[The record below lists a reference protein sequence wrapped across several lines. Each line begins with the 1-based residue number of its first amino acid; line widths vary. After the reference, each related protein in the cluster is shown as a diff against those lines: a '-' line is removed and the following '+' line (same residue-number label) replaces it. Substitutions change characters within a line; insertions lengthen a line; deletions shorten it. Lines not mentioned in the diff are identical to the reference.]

1 LLGVGDLNL
10 LDATKQRRRPIIADF
25 LGYRAHWLIA
35 VSTLLLTPPLFGDQP
50 AAPGRVPVLTHAAQ
64 IRQLSPPEVEKAYPV
79 HLHGVVTYYDS
90 VAPNLFVQDST
101 AGIWVDVA
109 GAANPPRP
117 GQLIDLEGVVGPGF
131 TPIVAKAHWTVLGSG
146 AMPRPQA
153 VVFSEL
159 ATGADD
165 SQWVQIEGI
174 VRSFILEA
182 AGNVLV
188 IDVSTAG
195 GVITVRIPDYH
206 APFPMELIDANVR
219 FRGVSGTAFNRQN
232 QLVSVHLFV
241 PSLRDLVV
249 VDPALSDPFS
259 MATSPIGSLATFAA
273 KGINVHRV
281 KLKGIVTAQLPG
293 RGLYV
298 KDATG
303 GLYVQTQDGGVVEP
317 GTEVEAVGFPAL
329 GGYTPVLRSARFR
342 PTHRHQVL
350 TALRITPKEAL
361 FGSYDAQLV
370 EIEGVL
376 QADRPDNAGGHIVVT
391 ESGNLVFH
399 ALIDYARIQSPWPN
413 LLAGTKMRLTGICSV
428 RTDENGNASEF
439 RIILRSPQDIVVL
452 ARPPWLNASR
462 ALSLLG
468 LLVAVIVGAFVWLL
482 SLRRRV
488 LRQTGVIRRQIESEA
503 HLEQRYRSLIENSPY
518 GIASLDKDCQLLD
531 VNPAFRH
538 IAGSSLSE
546 SVSGLQLRDV
556 LQFSAPDL
564 GRFNR
569 LLELGGTFQHAEFT
583 CQKRNTSELILRVSG
598 HVIPEQKDISS
609 RVEIILEDI
618 TSQRQLEQQLFQNH
632 KIEAV
637 GRLAGGV
644 AHDFNNLLMIISG
657 HVSLLLHKFGRNS
670 AEAQKLQIVE
680 EAAGRAAG
688 LTRQLLAYSRKQVL
702 EPKVLAIDP
711 LVRNLEG
718 MLRRLIREDI
728 ELRTELNGRDARVKV
743 DPNQLEQVLIN
754 LAVNARDAMPEGGLL
769 LIRTERPR
777 VLPRHQL
784 PSPLAGG
791 SYVLITVSDSGVGMD
806 SATQERLFEPFFTT
820 KEMGKGTGLG
830 LSMVYGIVRQSGGH
844 IVVDSA
850 PGKGSR
856 FQLFLPLVEQ
866 PVSSGASR
874 TSELPPAR
882 GKGNILLVEDE
893 KELRALLAETLTD
906 LGYTVLQAGDGEEA
920 LEIAKSALASM
931 DMLITDMV
939 MPRMN
944 GRELTKSLRARRP
957 GLPVLFISGYSDVI
971 PSEEE
976 FFNATTQFLQKP
988 FNSES
993 LGHRVRELLVFRST
1007 SGALQ
1012 KSVTASS

>member
-1 LLGVGDLNL
+1 
-10 LDATKQRRRPIIADF
+10 
-25 LGYRAHWLIA
+25 
-35 VSTLLLTPPLFGDQP
+35 
-50 AAPGRVPVLTHAAQ
+50 
-64 IRQLSPPEVEKAYPV
+64 
-79 HLHGVVTYYDS
+79 
-90 VAPNLFVQDST
+90 
-101 AGIWVDVA
+101 
-109 GAANPPRP
+109 
-117 GQLIDLEGVVGPGF
+117 
-131 TPIVAKAHWTVLGSG
+131 
-146 AMPRPQA
+146 MPRPQA
-153 VVFSEL
+153 AVFSEL

-174 VRSFILEA
+174 VRSFMLEA

-188 IDVSTAG
+188 IDVSTPG
-195 GVITVRIPDYH
+195 GVIKVRIPDYH

-219 FRGVSGTAFNRQN
+219 FRGVCGTAFNRQH

-241 PSLRDLVV
+241 PGLRNLVV
-249 VDPALSDPFS
+249 VDPALVDPFS
-259 MATSPIGSLATFAA
+259 MPTSPIGSLATFAA
-273 KGINVHRV
+273 KGVKVHRV
-281 KLKGIVTAQLPG
+281 KLEGIVTAQLPG
-293 RGLYV
+293 RGLFV

-303 GLYVQTQDGGVVEP
+303 GLYIQTQDGGVVEP

-329 GGYTPVLRSARFR
+329 GEYTPVLRSARFR
-342 PTHRHQVL
+342 PTRRHDVL
-350 TALRITPKEAL
+350 TPFRITPKEAL

-376 QADRPDNAGGHIVVT
+376 QADRPDNAGGHILVT

-399 ALIDYARIQSPWPN
+399 ALIDRARIQSPWPN
-413 LLAGTKMRLTGICSV
+413 LLAGAKMRLTGICSV
-428 RTDENGNASEF
+428 RADENGNASEF
-439 RIILRSPQDIVVL
+439 RIILRSPEDITVL

-468 LLVAVIVGAFVWLL
+468 LLVAVIAGAFVWVL

-488 LRQTGVIRRQIESEA
+488 LRQIGVIRRQIDSEA

-518 GIASLDKDCQLLD
+518 GIASLDKDCRLLD
-531 VNPAFRH
+531 VNPAFRQ
-538 IAGSSLSE
+538 IADVSLSE
-546 SVSGLQLRDV
+546 NISSLPLHEV
-556 LQFSAPDL
+556 LQFSSPDL
-564 GRFNR
+564 GKFNR
-569 LLELGGTFQHAEFT
+569 LLELGGTFQHAEFA
-583 CQKRNTSELILRVSG
+583 CQKRNTSQLILRVSG
-598 HVIPEQKDISS
+598 HVIPEKTGISS

-657 HVSLLLHKFGRNS
+657 YVSLLLHKFGRNS
-670 AEAQKLQIVE
+670 AEGEKLQIVE
-680 EAAGRAAG
+680 EAASRAAG

-702 EPKVLAIDP
+702 EPKILAIDP
-711 LVRNLEG
+711 LVKNLEG

-728 ELRTELNGRDARVKV
+728 ELRTTLNGRDARVKV

-754 LAVNARDAMPEGGLL
+754 LAVNARDAMPNGGLL

-777 VLPRHQL
+777 VQPRHAQ
-784 PSPLAGG
+784 PSPMASG
-791 SYVLITVSDSGVGMD
+791 SYIVITVSDSGVGMD

-856 FQLFLPLVEQ
+856 FQVFLPLVEQ
-866 PVSSGASR
+866 PASGIASR
-874 TSELPPAR
+874 TSELPPAH

-893 KELRALLAETLTD
+893 KELRALLAETLAD
-906 LGYTVLQAGDGEEA
+906 LGYTVLQAGNGEEA
-920 LEIAKSALASM
+920 LELAKSALASI

-944 GRELTKSLRARRP
+944 GRELSKSLRARRP

-976 FFNATTQFLQKP
+976 FFNVTTQFLQKP

-1012 KSVTASS
+1012 KSATASS

>member
-1 LLGVGDLNL
+1 MLGVGDLNL

-195 GVITVRIPDYH
+195 GVIKVRIPDYH

>member
-1 LLGVGDLNL
+1 MR
-10 LDATKQRRRPIIADF
+10 QRRRPVIARF
-25 LGYRAHWLIA
+25 VGYGAYLVIG
-35 VSTLLLTPPLFGDQP
+35 VSTLLLTPRLFGDQP
-50 AAPGRVPVLTHAAQ
+50 AVPSRVPVLTHAAQ
-64 IRQLSPPEVEKAYPV
+64 IRQLSPQEVEKAYPV
-79 HLHGVVTYYDS
+79 HLRGMVTYYDS

-101 AGIWVDVA
+101 SGIWVDVA
-109 GAANPPRP
+109 GTTNPPKP
-117 GQLIDLEGVVGPGF
+117 GQRIDLEGVVGPGF
-131 TPIVAKAHWTVLGSG
+131 TPVVTKAHWTVLGSG
-146 AMPRPQA
+146 AMPRPRA

-174 VRSFILEA
+174 VRSFMLEA

-188 IDVSTAG
+188 IDVSTPG
-195 GVITVRIPDYH
+195 GVIKVRIPDYH

-219 FRGVSGTAFNRQN
+219 FRGVCGTAFNRQH

-241 PSLRDLVV
+241 PSIRNLVV
-249 VDPALSDPFS
+249 VDPALADPFS
-259 MATSPIGSLATFAA
+259 MPTSPIGSLATFAA
-273 KGINVHRV
+273 KGVNVHRV
-281 KLKGIVTAQLPG
+281 KLEGIVTAQLPG
-293 RGLYV
+293 RGLFV

-303 GLYVQTQDGGVVEP
+303 GLYIQSQDGGLLQP
-317 GTEVEAVGFPAL
+317 GTEVQAVGFPAL
-329 GGYTPVLRSARFR
+329 GEYTPVLRSARFR
-342 PTHRHQVL
+342 QTGRHE
-350 TALRITPKEAL
+350 ALIPFRITPKEAL
-361 FGSYDAQLV
+361 FGSYDARLV

-376 QADRPDNAGGHIVVT
+376 QADRPDNAGGHILVT

-399 ALIDYARIQSPWPN
+399 ALIDRARIQSPWPN

-428 RTDENGNASEF
+428 RADENGNASEF
-439 RIILRSPQDIVVL
+439 RIILRGPQDITVL

-468 LLVAVIVGAFVWLL
+468 LLVAVIAGAFVWVL

-488 LRQTGVIRRQIESEA
+488 LHQIGIIRRQIDSEA

-518 GIASLDKDCQLLD
+518 GIASLDKDCRLLD
-531 VNPAFRH
+531 VNPAFRQ
-538 IAGSSLSE
+538 IAGLSLGENISSLPLHE
-546 SVSGLQLRDV
+546 V
-556 LQFSAPDL
+556 LQFSSPDL

-583 CQKRNTSELILRVSG
+583 CQKRNTSQLILRVSG
-598 HVIPEQKDISS
+598 HVIPEKTDICS

-657 HVSLLLHKFGRNS
+657 YVSLLLHKFGRHS
-670 AEAQKLQIVE
+670 AEGEKLQIVE
-680 EAAGRAAG
+680 EAASRAAG

-711 LVRNLEG
+711 LVKNLEG

-728 ELRTELNGRDARVKV
+728 ELRTELNGREARVKV

-754 LAVNARDAMPEGGLL
+754 LAVNARDAMPNGGLL

-777 VLPRHQL
+777 VQPRHEL
-784 PSPLAGG
+784 PSPMASG
-791 SYVLITVSDSGVGMD
+791 SYILITVSDTGAGMD

-856 FQLFLPLVEQ
+856 FQVFLPLVEQ
-866 PVSSGASR
+866 PASGSASR

-893 KELRALLAETLTD
+893 KELRALLAETLAD
-906 LGYTVLQAGDGEEA
+906 LGYTVLQAGNGEEA
-920 LEIAKSALASM
+920 LELAKSALASI

-944 GRELTKSLRARRP
+944 GRELSQSLRARRP

-976 FFNATTQFLQKP
+976 FFNVTTQFLQKP

-993 LGHRVRELLVFRST
+993 LGHRVRELLVLRST

-1012 KSVTASS
+1012 KSATASS

>member
-1 LLGVGDLNL
+1 LSNPTRHRRLPTIARFAAWRACLVIGVSALF
-10 LDATKQRRRPIIADF
+10 TP
-25 LGYRAHWLIA
+25 
-35 VSTLLLTPPLFGDQP
+35 LLLADQP
-50 AAPGRVPVLTHAAQ
+50 AVTGRVPILTHAAQ
-64 IRQLSPPEVEKAYPV
+64 LRQLSPQEVEKAYPV
-79 HLHGVVTYYDS
+79 RLRGVVTYYDS

-109 GAANPPRP
+109 GAANPPKP
-117 GQLIDLEGVVGPGF
+117 GQLIDLEGVVGAGF
-131 TPIVAKAHWTVLGSG
+131 TPIVTKVHWTVLGTR

-159 ATGADD
+159 ATGAYD

-174 VRSFILEA
+174 VRSFTLEA
-182 AGNVLV
+182 AGSVLV

-195 GVITVRIPDYH
+195 GVIKVRIPDYH

-219 FRGVSGTAFNRQN
+219 FRGVCGTAFNRQH

-241 PSLRDLVV
+241 PGVGNLVV

-259 MATSPIGSLATFAA
+259 MPTSPIGSLATFAA

-298 KDATG
+298 KDTTG
-303 GLYVQTQDGGVVEP
+303 GLYVQTEDGGVVEP

-329 GGYTPVLRSARFR
+329 GQYTPVLRSARFR
-342 PTHRHQVL
+342 PTGQHQTL
-350 TALRITPKEAL
+350 TPLRITPKEAL
-361 FGSYDAQLV
+361 FGNYDAQLV

-376 QADRPDNAGGHIVVT
+376 QADRPDNAGGHILVT

-399 ALIDYARIQSPWPN
+399 ALIDQARIQTHWPS

-428 RTDENGNASEF
+428 RTDENGNVSEF
-439 RIILRSPQDIVVL
+439 RIILRSPQDIAVL
-452 ARPPWLNASR
+452 ARPPWLTASR

-468 LLVAVIVGAFVWLL
+468 LLVVVIVGALL
-482 SLRRRV
+482 WVRSLRRRV
-488 LRQTGVIRRQIESEA
+488 LHQTGVIRRQIESEA

-531 VNPAFRH
+531 VNPAFRQ
-538 IAGSSLSE
+538 IAGLSLSE
-546 SVSGLQLRDV
+546 NISGLGLPLHEV
-556 LQFSAPDL
+556 LQFSPPDL
-564 GRFNR
+564 SRFNS
-569 LLELGGTFQHAEFT
+569 LLALGGTFQHAEFT
-583 CQKRNTSELILRVSG
+583 CQKRNTAELILRVSG
-598 HVIPEQKDISS
+598 HVIPEQANISS

-618 TSQRQLEQQLFQNH
+618 TSQRQLELQLFQNQ

-670 AEAQKLQIVE
+670 AEGEKLEIVE
-680 EAAGRAAG
+680 GAASRAAG

-711 LVRNLEG
+711 LVKNLEG

-754 LAVNARDAMPEGGLL
+754 LAVNARDAMPDGGLL
-769 LIRTERPR
+769 LIRTERSIVKPGHR
-777 VLPRHQL
+777 L
-784 PSPLAGG
+784 PSPMATG
-791 SYVLITVSDSGVGMD
+791 SYVLITVADSGAGMD

-844 IVVDSA
+844 IVVESA

-856 FQLFLPLVEQ
+856 FQLYLPLVEQ
-866 PVSSGASR
+866 PVSVSGSR
-874 TSELPPAR
+874 ASELPPAR

-893 KELRALLAETLTD
+893 KELRTLLAETLTG

-920 LEIAKSALASM
+920 IELAKSALPAI

-939 MPRMN
+939 MPKMN
-944 GRELTKSLRARRP
+944 GRELSKSLRARRP

-971 PSEEE
+971 PTEEE
-976 FFNATTQFLQKP
+976 FFNVTTQFLQKP
-988 FNSES
+988 FNPES
-993 LGHRVRELLVFRST
+993 LGHRVRELLLFRTT

-1012 KSVTASS
+1012 KSASASSH

>member
-1 LLGVGDLNL
+1 LLVVGISTVL
-10 LDATKQRRRPIIADF
+10 LAP
-25 LGYRAHWLIA
+25 L
-35 VSTLLLTPPLFGDQP
+35 LFGEQP
-50 AAPGRVPVLTHAAQ
+50 AVQGRVPVLTQAAQ
-64 IRQLSPPEVEKAYPV
+64 IRQLSPQEVEKAYPV
-79 HLHGVVTYYDS
+79 HLRGVVTYYDS

-109 GAANPPRP
+109 GAANPPKP
-117 GQLIDLEGVVGPGF
+117 GQRIDLEGVVGTGF
-131 TPIVAKAHWTVLGSG
+131 TPVVTKAHWSVLGSG
-146 AMPRPQA
+146 ATPRPQA
-153 VVFSEL
+153 VVFSEM

-174 VRSFILEA
+174 VRSFTLEA

-195 GVITVRIPDYH
+195 GVIKVRIPGYH

-219 FRGVSGTAFNRQN
+219 FRGVCGTAFNRQH

-241 PSLRDLVV
+241 PSLQNLDVI
-249 VDPALSDPFS
+249 DPALSDPFS
-259 MATSPIGSLATFAA
+259 MPTSPIGSLATFAA
-273 KGINVHRV
+273 KGVNVHRV

-293 RGLYV
+293 RGLFV
-298 KDATG
+298 KDESG
-303 GLYVQTQDGGVVEP
+303 GLYVQTQDGGVVQP

-329 GGYTPVLRSARFR
+329 GDYTPVLRSARFR
-342 PTHRHQVL
+342 PTGHHQAL
-350 TALRITPKEAL
+350 TAFRITPKEAL

-376 QADRPDNAGGHIVVT
+376 QADRPNNAGGHILVT

-399 ALIDYARIQSPWPN
+399 ALIDSARIQSRWPN
-413 LLAGTKMRLTGICSV
+413 LLAGTKIRFTGICSV
-428 RTDENGNASEF
+428 RADENGNASEF

-452 ARPPWLNASR
+452 ARPPWLNATR

-468 LLVAVIVGAFVWLL
+468 LLLAVILGAVVWLL

-488 LRQTGVIRRQIESEA
+488 LLQTGVIRRQIESEA
-503 HLEQRYRSLIENSPY
+503 HLEQRYRTLIENSPY

-531 VNPAFRH
+531 INPAFRQ
-538 IAGSSLSE
+538 IAGLSLSE
-546 SVSGLQLRDV
+546 NIAGLRLHDV
-556 LQFSAPDL
+556 LQFSLPDQ

-569 LLELGGTFQHAEFT
+569 LLELGGTFQHDEFT
-583 CQKRNTSELILRVSG
+583 CQKRDASQLILRVSG
-598 HVIPEQKDISS
+598 HVVPENTDISS

-618 TSQRQLEQQLFQNH
+618 TSQRQLELQLFQNQ

-670 AEAQKLQIVE
+670 VEGEKLEIVE
-680 EAAGRAAG
+680 GAASRAAG

-702 EPKVLAIDP
+702 EPKILEIDP
-711 LVRNLEG
+711 LVKNLEG

-728 ELRTELNGRDARVKV
+728 ELRTELNGKDARVKV

-754 LAVNARDAMPEGGLL
+754 LAVNARDAMPNGGLL
-769 LIRTERPR
+769 SIRTERPLGR
-777 VLPRHQL
+777 SRRQL
-784 PSPLAGG
+784 PSHMAGD

-806 SATQERLFEPFFTT
+806 SATRERLFEPFFTT

-830 LSMVYGIVRQSGGH
+830 LSMVYGIVRQSGGQ

-856 FQLFLPLVEQ
+856 FQIFLPLIEQ
-866 PVSSGASR
+866 PVSASASQ
-874 TSELPPAR
+874 TTELPPAR

-893 KELRALLAETLTD
+893 KELRALLAETLNE
-906 LGYTVLQAGDGEEA
+906 LGYTVLQAGNGAEA
-920 LEIAKSALASM
+920 IELAKSALPSI
-931 DMLITDMV
+931 DMMITDMV

-944 GRELTKSLRARRP
+944 GRELSKALRARRP

-976 FFNATTQFLQKP
+976 FFNVTTQFLQKP

-993 LGHRVRELLVFRST
+993 LGHRVRELLLFQNAPAT
-1007 SGALQ
+1007 LQ
-1012 KSVTASS
+1012 KSATASSS

>member
-1 LLGVGDLNL
+1 LLIGVS
-10 LDATKQRRRPIIADF
+10 A
-25 LGYRAHWLIA
+25 
-35 VSTLLLTPPLFGDQP
+35 LLLTPPLFADQP
-50 AAPGRVPVLTHAAQ
+50 TVHSPVPVLTHAAQ
-64 IRQLSPPEVEKAYPV
+64 IRQLSPQEVEKAYPV
-79 HLHGVVTYYDS
+79 HLRGVVTYYDS

-109 GAANPPRP
+109 GAANPPKP
-117 GQLIDLEGVVGPGF
+117 GQLIDLYGVVGPGF
-131 TPIVAKAHWTVLGSG
+131 TPIVAKAHWTVLGSR
-146 AMPRPQA
+146 ATPRPRS

-159 ATGADD
+159 ATGAND
-165 SQWVQIEGI
+165 SEWVQIDGI
-174 VRSFILEA
+174 VRSFTLEA
-182 AGNVLV
+182 AGDVLV

-195 GVITVRIPDYH
+195 GVIKVRIPDYH

-219 FRGVSGTAFNRQN
+219 FRGVAGTAFNRQK

-241 PSLRDLVV
+241 PDMRDIVV

-259 MATSPIGSLATFAA
+259 MPASPIGSLATFAA

-281 KLKGIVTAQLPG
+281 KLKGTVTAQLPG
-293 RGLYV
+293 RGLFV

-303 GLYVQTQDGGVVEP
+303 GLYVQTQDGGVVQP
-317 GTEVEAVGFPAL
+317 GTEIEAVGFPAL
-329 GGYTPVLRSARFR
+329 GDYTPVLRSARFR
-342 PTHRHQVL
+342 PTGRHQAL
-350 TALRITPKEAL
+350 TPFRITPKEAL

-370 EIEGVL
+370 EIDGVL
-376 QADRPDNAGGHIVVT
+376 QADRPDNAGGHILVT

-399 ALIDYARIQSPWPN
+399 ALIDQIRIQSPWPD
-413 LLAGTKMRLTGICSV
+413 LLAGTRMRLTGICSV
-428 RTDENGNASEF
+428 RADENGNASEF
-439 RIILRSPQDIVVL
+439 RIILRSPQDITVL
-452 ARPPWLNASR
+452 ARPPWLNATR

-468 LLVAVIVGAFVWLL
+468 LLVAVIVGAFVWVL

-488 LRQTGVIRRQIESEA
+488 LRQTSVIRRQIESEA
-503 HLEQRYRSLIENSPY
+503 HLEQRYRSLIQNSPY
-518 GIASLDKDCQLLD
+518 GIASLDKECRLLD
-531 VNPAFRH
+531 VNPAFRQ
-538 IAGSSLSE
+538 IAGLDE
-546 SVSGLQLRDV
+546 SDNISGVPLHDL
-556 LQFSAPDL
+556 LQFSPLDL
-564 GRFNR
+564 GRFHR
-569 LLELGGTFQHAEFT
+569 LLELGGTFQHAEFV
-583 CQKRNTSELILRVSG
+583 CQKRNASQLILRVSG
-598 HVIPEQKDISS
+598 HVIPEKTDLSS
-609 RVEIILEDI
+609 RVEIILEDT

-670 AEAQKLQIVE
+670 VEGEKLQIVE
-680 EAAGRAAG
+680 EASTRAAG

-702 EPKVLAIDP
+702 ETKILAIDP
-711 LVRNLEG
+711 LVKNLEG

-728 ELRTELNGRDARVKV
+728 ELRTELNARDARVKV

-754 LAVNARDAMPEGGLL
+754 LAVNARDAMPDGGLL
-769 LIRTERPR
+769 LIRTERSR
-777 VLPRHQL
+777 VQPTQQL
-784 PSPLAGG
+784 ASPTASA
-791 SYVLITVSDSGVGMD
+791 SYVVITVSDSGAGMD

-844 IVVDSA
+844 IAVDST

-856 FQLFLPLVEQ
+856 FRVFLPLVEQ
-866 PVSSGASR
+866 PVTADASR
-874 TSELPPAR
+874 ASGLPPAR

-906 LGYTVLQAGDGEEA
+906 LGYSVLQAANGEEA
-920 LEIAKSALASM
+920 IELAKSALPTI

-944 GRELTKSLRARRP
+944 GRELSRSLRARRP

-976 FFNATTQFLQKP
+976 FFNVTTQFLQKP
-988 FNSES
+988 FNPES

-1007 SGALQ
+1007 SDALQ
-1012 KSVTASS
+1012 KSATASS

>member
-1 LLGVGDLNL
+1 MLGVGDLNL

-195 GVITVRIPDYH
+195 GVIKVRIPDYH

-293 RGLYV
+293 RGLFV
-298 KDATG
+298 KDPTG

>member
-1 LLGVGDLNL
+1 MG
-10 LDATKQRRRPIIADF
+10 RF
-25 LGYRAHWLIA
+25 LAYRAHLLIG
-35 VSTLLLTPPLFGDQP
+35 VSILLLTPLLFADQP
-50 AAPGRVPVLTHAAQ
+50 TVHSAVPLLTHAAQ
-64 IRQLSPPEVEKAYPV
+64 VRQLSPQEVEKAYPV
-79 HLHGVVTYYDS
+79 RLHGVVTYYDS

-109 GAANPPRP
+109 GAANPPKP
-117 GQLIDLEGVVGPGF
+117 GQLIDLDGVAGPGF
-131 TPIVAKAHWTVLGSG
+131 TPIVTKAHWTVRGAG
-146 AMPRPQA
+146 AMPRPRA

-159 ATGADD
+159 ATGAED
-165 SQWVQIEGI
+165 SQRVEIEGI
-174 VRSFILEA
+174 VRSFLLEA

-195 GVITVRIPDYH
+195 GLIKVRIPDYH

-219 FRGVSGTAFNRQN
+219 FRGVAGTAFNRQK

-241 PSLRDLVV
+241 PDIRDLVV
-249 VDPALSDPFS
+249 VDPSNSDPFS
-259 MATSPIGSLATFAA
+259 MTNSPIGSLATFAA

-293 RGLYV
+293 RGLFV

-303 GLYVQTQDGGVVEP
+303 GLYVQTQDGGVVQP
-317 GTEVEAVGFPAL
+317 GTEIEAVGFPAL
-329 GGYTPVLRSARFR
+329 GEYTPILRSARFR
-342 PTHRHQVL
+342 PTGQHQVL
-350 TALRITPKEAL
+350 TPLRITPKEAL

-370 EIEGVL
+370 EIDGVL
-376 QADRPDNAGGHIVVT
+376 QSDRPDNAGGHVLVT

-399 ALIDYARIQSPWPN
+399 ALIDQTRIQSPWPN
-413 LLAGTKMRLTGICSV
+413 LLAGTRMRLTGICSV
-428 RTDENGNASEF
+428 RADENGNASEF
-439 RIILRSPQDIVVL
+439 RIILRSPQDIAVL

-468 LLVAVIVGAFVWLL
+468 LLVAVIAGAFVWLL

-503 HLEQRYRSLIENSPY
+503 QLEQRYRSLIENSPY
-518 GIASLDKDCQLLD
+518 GIASLDKDCRLLD
-531 VNPAFRH
+531 VNPAFRQ
-538 IAGSSLSE
+538 IAGLSLSE
-546 SVSGLQLRDV
+546 DISSLPLHDV
-556 LQFSAPDL
+556 LQFSPLDL
-564 GRFNR
+564 GRFHR
-569 LLELGGTFQHAEFT
+569 LLEFGGTFQHAEFI
-583 CQKRNTSELILRVSG
+583 CQKRNASDLILRVSG
-598 HVIPEQKDISS
+598 HVIPEKTDLSS

-618 TSQRQLEQQLFQNH
+618 TAQRQLEQQLFQNH

-644 AHDFNNLLMIISG
+644 AHDFNNILMIISG
-657 HVSLLLHKFGRNS
+657 HVSLLLHKFGRKS
-670 AEAQKLQIVE
+670 AEGEKLQIVE
-680 EAAGRAAG
+680 EAASRAAG

-702 EPKVLAIDP
+702 ETKVLAIDP
-711 LVRNLEG
+711 LVKNLEG

-728 ELRTELNGRDARVKV
+728 ELRTELSSRDARVKV

-754 LAVNARDAMPEGGLL
+754 LAVNARDAMPDGGLL
-769 LIRTERPR
+769 LIRTERSR
-777 VLPRHQL
+777 VQPTRQL
-784 PSPLAGG
+784 ASPTASA
-791 SYVLITVSDSGVGMD
+791 SYVVITVSDSGAGMD

-820 KEMGKGTGLG
+820 KETGKGTGLG
-830 LSMVYGIVRQSGGH
+830 LSMVDGIVRQSGGH
-844 IVVDSA
+844 IAVDST

-856 FQLFLPLVEQ
+856 FQVFLPLVEQ
-866 PVSSGASR
+866 PATSSASA
-874 TSELPPAR
+874 TSQLPSAR

-893 KELRALLAETLTD
+893 KELRALLAETLAD
-906 LGYTVLQAGDGEEA
+906 LGYTVLQAANGEEA
-920 LEIAKSALASM
+920 IELAKSALPSI

-944 GRELTKSLRARRP
+944 GRELSRSLRARRP

-976 FFNATTQFLQKP
+976 FFNVTTQFLQKP

-1007 SGALQ
+1007 PGALQ
-1012 KSVTASS
+1012 KSATASS

>member
-1 LLGVGDLNL
+1 MFGADVILLSNP
-10 LDATKQRRRPIIADF
+10 ARQRPRRIIPRFAAC
-25 LGYRAHWLIA
+25 RAHLVIGI
-35 VSTLLLTPPLFGDQP
+35 STLLFTPLLFGDQP
-50 AAPGRVPVLTHAAQ
+50 AVPGKVPELTQAAQ
-64 IRQLSPPEVEKAYPV
+64 IRQLSASEIEKAYPV
-79 HLHGVVTYYDS
+79 HLRGVVTYYDS

-109 GAANPPRP
+109 GAANPPKA
-117 GQLIDLEGVVGPGF
+117 GQRIDLEGVVGPGF
-131 TPIVAKAHWTVLGSG
+131 TPIVTKAHWTVLGSG
-146 AMPRPQA
+146 TMPRPRPVA
-153 VVFSEL
+153 FSDL
-159 ATGADD
+159 TTGAED
-165 SQWVQIEGI
+165 SQWVEIKGI
-174 VRSFILEA
+174 VRSFVLEA
-182 AGNVLV
+182 AGSVLV
-188 IDVSTAG
+188 LDVSTAG
-195 GVITVRIPDYH
+195 GVIKVRIPDYH
-206 APFPMELIDANVR
+206 ASFPTELIDANVR
-219 FRGVSGTAFNRQN
+219 FRGVCGTAFNRQK

-241 PSLRDLVV
+241 PDLRDLVV

-259 MATSPIGSLATFAA
+259 MATSPLGSLATFAA

-281 KLKGIVTAQLPG
+281 KLQGVVTAQLPG
-293 RGLYV
+293 HGLFI

-303 GLYVQTQDGGVVEP
+303 GLYVQTQDGGVVPP

-329 GGYTPVLRSARFR
+329 GEYTPVLRNARFR
-342 PTHRHQVL
+342 PTGRHQVL
-350 TALRITPKEAL
+350 TPFRITPKEAF

-370 EIEGVL
+370 EIDGVV
-376 QADRPDNAGGHIVVT
+376 QADRPDNAGGHILVI
-391 ESGNLVFH
+391 ESGNQAFH

-413 LLAGTKMRLTGICSV
+413 LLAGTKIRLTGICSV
-428 RTDENGNASEF
+428 RADENGNASEF
-439 RIILRSPQDIVVL
+439 RIILRSPQDIMVL

-468 LLVAVIVGAFVWLL
+468 LLVAVILGALVWVL

-488 LRQTGVIRRQIESEA
+488 LHQTAVIRRQVESEA
-503 HLEQRYRSLIENSPY
+503 HLERRYRSLIENSPY

-531 VNPAFRH
+531 VNPAFRQ
-538 IAGSSLSE
+538 IAGLNISE
-546 SVSGLQLRDV
+546 NIFGLALHEV
-556 LQFSAPDL
+556 LQFSSADL

-569 LLELGGTFQHAEFT
+569 LLQHGGTFQHAEFL
-583 CQKRNTSELILRVSG
+583 CQRRNATQLIVRVSG
-598 HVIPEQKDISS
+598 HVIPDKVEVSS
-609 RVEIILEDI
+609 RVELILDDV

-644 AHDFNNLLMIISG
+644 AHDFNNSLMIISG
-657 HVSLLLHKFGRNS
+657 HVSLLLHKFGRES
-670 AEAQKLQIVE
+670 AEGQKLQIVE

-702 EPKVLAIDP
+702 EPKILEIDP
-711 LVRNLEG
+711 LVKNLES

-728 ELRTELNGRDARVKV
+728 ELRTELSGRDARVKV

-754 LAVNARDAMPEGGLL
+754 LAVNARDAMPNGGLL

-784 PSPLAGG
+784 PSPASGN
-791 SYVLITVSDSGVGMD
+791 SYVVLTVSDSGTGMD

-820 KEMGKGTGLG
+820 KELGKGTGLG

-856 FQLFLPLVEQ
+856 FQIFLPTVEQ
-866 PVSSGASR
+866 PASIVVSR
-874 TSELPPAR
+874 TSEPAPVR
-882 GKGNILLVEDE
+882 GNGNVLVVEDE
-893 KELRALLAETLTD
+893 KELRAWLAETLTG
-906 LGYTVLQAGDGEEA
+906 LGYTVLQAENGEQA
-920 LEIAKSALASM
+920 LQLDTSTLGNIDL
-931 DMLITDMV
+931 LISDMV

-944 GRELTKSLRARRP
+944 GRELSKCLRARCK

-993 LGHRVRELLVFRST
+993 LARRVRELLMFKST

-1012 KSVTASS
+1012 RSATASS

>member
-1 LLGVGDLNL
+1 LSN
-10 LDATKQRRRPIIADF
+10 ATRQRPWPTIARF
-25 LGYRAHWLIA
+25 AGCRAYLVIG
-35 VSTLLLTPPLFGDQP
+35 VSTLLLTSLLFGDQA

-64 IRQLSPPEVEKAYPV
+64 IRQLSPQEVEKAYPV
-79 HLHGVVTYYDS
+79 HLRGVVTYYDS

-109 GAANPPRP
+109 GAANPPTP
-117 GQLIDLEGVVGPGF
+117 GQLIDLDGVVGPGF
-131 TPIVAKAHWTVLGSG
+131 TPIVTKTHWTVLGSRT
-146 AMPRPQA
+146 MPRPQS

-165 SQWVQIEGI
+165 SQWVEIEGI

-182 AGNVLV
+182 AGNILV
-188 IDVSTAG
+188 IDVSTPG
-195 GVITVRIPDYH
+195 GVIKVRIPDYH

-219 FRGVSGTAFNRQN
+219 FRGVCGTAFNRQK

-241 PSLRDLVV
+241 PGLRNLVV
-249 VDPALSDPFS
+249 VDPALADPFS
-259 MATSPIGSLATFAA
+259 LPTSPIGSLATFAA

-281 KLKGIVTAQLPG
+281 KLKGIVTAQFPG

-303 GLYVQTQDGGVVEP
+303 GLYIQTQDGGVLEP
-317 GTEVEAVGFPAL
+317 GTEVEAVGFPTL
-329 GGYTPVLRSARFR
+329 GEYTPVLRSARVR
-342 PTHRHQVL
+342 STRRHQAL
-350 TALRITPKEAL
+350 TPFRVTAKEAL

-376 QADRPDNAGGHIVVT
+376 QADRPDNAGGHILVT

-399 ALIDYARIQSPWPN
+399 ALIDNARIQSPWPN
-413 LLAGTKMRLTGICSV
+413 LLAGTKLRLTGICSV
-428 RTDENGNASEF
+428 RADENGNASEF
-439 RIILRSPQDIVVL
+439 RIILRNPQDIAVL

-462 ALSLLG
+462 TLSLLG
-468 LLVAVIVGAFVWLL
+468 LLVAVIAGALVWVL

-488 LRQTGVIRRQIESEA
+488 LHQTGVIRRQIESEA
-503 HLEQRYRSLIENSPY
+503 HLEQSYRSLIENSPY
-518 GIASLDKDCQLLD
+518 GIASLDKNCQLLD
-531 VNPAFRH
+531 VNPAFRQ
-538 IAGSSLSE
+538 IAGLSLSE
-546 SVSGLQLRDV
+546 NISGLPLHGV
-556 LQFSAPDL
+556 LQLSSPDL

-569 LLELGGTFQHAEFT
+569 LLDLGGTFQHAEFT
-583 CQKRNTSELILRVSG
+583 CQKRDTSQLILRVSG
-598 HVIPEQKDISS
+598 HVIPEKTDISS

-618 TSQRQLEQQLFQNH
+618 TSQRELELQLFQNH

-657 HVSLLLHKFGRNS
+657 HVSLLLHKFGRHS
-670 AEAQKLQIVE
+670 AEGEKLEIIE
-680 EAAGRAAG
+680 GAASRAAG

-702 EPKVLAIDP
+702 EPKILAIDP
-711 LVRNLEG
+711 LVKNLEG

-754 LAVNARDAMPEGGLL
+754 LAVNARDAMPDGGLL

-777 VLPRHQL
+777 VQPRHQL
-784 PSPLAGG
+784 PSPMASG
-791 SYVLITVSDSGVGMD
+791 SYVVITVSDSGVGMD

-850 PGKGSR
+850 PGKGTR

-866 PVSSGASR
+866 PINVDAAR

-906 LGYTVLQAGDGEEA
+906 LGYTVLQAGNGEEA
-920 LEIAKSALASM
+920 IELARSALASI

-944 GRELTKSLRARRP
+944 GRELSKSLRARRP

-976 FFNATTQFLQKP
+976 FFNVTTQFLQKP
-988 FNSES
+988 FNSDS
-993 LGHRVRELLVFRST
+993 LGHRVGELLVFRST

-1012 KSVTASS
+1012 KSVTASSH

>member
-1 LLGVGDLNL
+1 MIG
-10 LDATKQRRRPIIADF
+10 I
-25 LGYRAHWLIA
+25 
-35 VSTLLLTPPLFGDQP
+35 STILLTPLVFGDQP
-50 AAPGRVPVLTHAAQ
+50 ANPDRVPELTHAAQ
-64 IRQLSPPEVEKAYPV
+64 IRQLSAQEVEKAYPV
-79 HLHGVVTYYDS
+79 HLRGIVTYYDS

-109 GAANPPRP
+109 GAANPPKP
-117 GQLIDLEGVVGPGF
+117 GQRIDLEGVVGPGF
-131 TPIVAKAHWTVLGSG
+131 TPIVTKAHWTVLGSG
-146 AMPRPQA
+146 AMPRPRE
-153 VVFSEL
+153 VVFPEL
-159 ATGADD
+159 ATGAYD
-165 SQWVQIEGI
+165 SQWVETEGI
-174 VRSFILEA
+174 VRSFVLEA

-195 GVITVRIPDYH
+195 GAIKVRIPEYH

-219 FRGVSGTAFNRQN
+219 FRGVCGTAFNRQN

-241 PSLRDLVV
+241 PGLRDLVV
-249 VDPALSDPFS
+249 VDPALADPFS
-259 MATSPIGSLATFAA
+259 MPTSPIGTLATFAA

-293 RGLYV
+293 RGLFV

-329 GGYTPVLRSARFR
+329 GEYTPVLRSARFR
-342 PTHRHQVL
+342 STHRYQSLSAFH
-350 TALRITPKEAL
+350 ITPKEAL

-370 EIEGVL
+370 EIDGVV
-376 QADRPDNAGGHIVVT
+376 QADRPDNAGGHILVI

-399 ALIDYARIQSPWPN
+399 ALIDYSRIQSPWPS
-413 LLAGTKMRLTGICSV
+413 LLAGTKIRLTGICSV
-428 RTDENGNASEF
+428 RADENGNASEF
-439 RIILRSPQDIVVL
+439 RVILRSPQDITVL

-468 LLVAVIVGAFVWLL
+468 LLMAVILGALVWVL

-488 LRQTGVIRRQIESEA
+488 LSQTDLIRRQIESEA
-503 HLEQRYRSLIENSPY
+503 HLERRYRSLIENSPY

-531 VNPAFRH
+531 VNPAFRQL
-538 IAGSSLSE
+538 AGLNLSE
-546 SVSGLQLRDV
+546 NIFGLPLHEV
-556 LQFSAPDL
+556 LQFSSADL
-564 GRFNR
+564 DRFNH
-569 LLELGGTFQHAEFT
+569 LLGLGGTFQHAEFT
-583 CQKRNTSELILRVSG
+583 CQRRNATQLIVRVSG
-598 HVIPEQKDISS
+598 HVIPDKAEIAS
-609 RVEIILEDI
+609 RVELILEDV

-644 AHDFNNLLMIISG
+644 AHDFNNILMIISG
-657 HVSLLLHKFGRNS
+657 HVSLLLHKFGRES
-670 AEAQKLQIVE
+670 AEGQKLQIVE

-702 EPKVLAIDP
+702 EPKILEIDP
-711 LVRNLEG
+711 LVKNLES

-769 LIRTERPR
+769 LIRTERPPF
-777 VLPRHQL
+777 LPRHQL
-784 PSPLAGG
+784 PSPAGG
-791 SYVLITVSDSGVGMD
+791 DSYVVITVSDSGVGMD

-820 KEMGKGTGLG
+820 KELGKGTGLG

-856 FQLFLPLVEQ
+856 FQIFLPIVEQ
-866 PVSSGASR
+866 PASVGVSR
-874 TSELPPAR
+874 TSEPSPVR
-882 GKGNILLVEDE
+882 GKGNVLVVEDE
-893 KELRALLAETLTD
+893 KELRAWLAETLTG
-906 LGYTVLQAGDGEEA
+906 LGYTVLQAENGEEA
-920 LEIAKSALASM
+920 LEFAESTLASV
-931 DMLITDMV
+931 DLLITDMV

-944 GRELTKSLRARRP
+944 GRELSKFLRARWS
-957 GLPVLFISGYSDVI
+957 GLSVLFISGYSDVI

-988 FNSES
+988 FNSEA
-993 LGHRVRELLVFRST
+993 LARRVRELLVFKRT
-1007 SGALQ
+1007 SGTLQ
-1012 KSVTASS
+1012 KSATASS

>member
-1 LLGVGDLNL
+1 LLVVGISTVL
-10 LDATKQRRRPIIADF
+10 LAP
-25 LGYRAHWLIA
+25 L
-35 VSTLLLTPPLFGDQP
+35 LFGEQP
-50 AAPGRVPVLTHAAQ
+50 AVQGRVPVLTQAAQ
-64 IRQLSPPEVEKAYPV
+64 IRQLSPHEVEKAYPV
-79 HLHGVVTYYDS
+79 HLRGVVTYYDS

-109 GAANPPRP
+109 GAANPPKP
-117 GQLIDLEGVVGPGF
+117 GQRIDLEGVVGTGF
-131 TPIVAKAHWTVLGSG
+131 TPVVTKAHWSVLGSG
-146 AMPRPQA
+146 ATPRPQA
-153 VVFSEL
+153 VVFSEM

-174 VRSFILEA
+174 VRSFTLEA

-195 GVITVRIPDYH
+195 GVIKVRIPGYH

-219 FRGVSGTAFNRQN
+219 FRGVCGTAFNRQH

-241 PSLRDLVV
+241 PSLQNLDVI
-249 VDPALSDPFS
+249 DPALSDPFS
-259 MATSPIGSLATFAA
+259 MPTSPIGSLATFAA
-273 KGINVHRV
+273 KGVNVHRV

-293 RGLYV
+293 RGLFV
-298 KDATG
+298 KDESG
-303 GLYVQTQDGGVVEP
+303 GLYVQTQDGGVVQP

-329 GGYTPVLRSARFR
+329 GDYTPVLRSARFR
-342 PTHRHQVL
+342 PTGHHQAL
-350 TALRITPKEAL
+350 TAFRITPKEAL

-376 QADRPDNAGGHIVVT
+376 QADRPNNAGGHILVT

-399 ALIDYARIQSPWPN
+399 ALIDSARIQSRWPN
-413 LLAGTKMRLTGICSV
+413 LLAGTKIRFTGICSV
-428 RTDENGNASEF
+428 RADENGNASEF

-452 ARPPWLNASR
+452 ARPPWLNATR

-468 LLVAVIVGAFVWLL
+468 LLLAVILGAVVWLL

-488 LRQTGVIRRQIESEA
+488 LLQTGVIRRQIESEA
-503 HLEQRYRSLIENSPY
+503 HLEQRYRTLIEN
-518 GIASLDKDCQLLD
+518 
-531 VNPAFRH
+531 
-538 IAGSSLSE
+538 IAG
-546 SVSGLQLRDV
+546 LRLHDV
-556 LQFSAPDL
+556 LQFSLPDQ

-569 LLELGGTFQHAEFT
+569 LLELGGTFQHDEFT
-583 CQKRNTSELILRVSG
+583 CQKRDASQLILRVSG
-598 HVIPEQKDISS
+598 HVIPENTDISS

-618 TSQRQLEQQLFQNH
+618 TSQRQLELQLFQNQ

-670 AEAQKLQIVE
+670 VEGEKLEIVE
-680 EAAGRAAG
+680 GAASRAAG

-702 EPKVLAIDP
+702 EPKILEIDP
-711 LVRNLEG
+711 LVKNLEG

-728 ELRTELNGRDARVKV
+728 ELRTELNGKDARVKV

-754 LAVNARDAMPEGGLL
+754 LAVNARDAMPNGGLL
-769 LIRTERPR
+769 SIRTERPLGR
-777 VLPRHQL
+777 SRRQL
-784 PSPLAGG
+784 PSHMAGD

-806 SATQERLFEPFFTT
+806 SATRERLFEPFFTT

-830 LSMVYGIVRQSGGH
+830 LSMVYGIVRQSGGQ

-856 FQLFLPLVEQ
+856 FQIFLPLIEQ
-866 PVSSGASR
+866 PVSASASQ
-874 TSELPPAR
+874 TTELPPAR

-893 KELRALLAETLTD
+893 KELRALLAETLNE
-906 LGYTVLQAGDGEEA
+906 LGYTVLQAGNGAEA
-920 LEIAKSALASM
+920 IELAKSALPSI
-931 DMLITDMV
+931 DMMITDMV

-944 GRELTKSLRARRP
+944 GRELSKALRARRP

-976 FFNATTQFLQKP
+976 FFNVTTQFLQKP

-993 LGHRVRELLVFRST
+993 LGHRVRELLLFQNAPAT
-1007 SGALQ
+1007 LQ
-1012 KSVTASS
+1012 KSATASSS

>member
-1 LLGVGDLNL
+1 LSH
-10 LDATKQRRRPIIADF
+10 ATRQRQRPIIATF
-25 LGYRAHWLIA
+25 LGCRAHFVIGL
-35 VSTLLLTPPLFGDQP
+35 STFLLTPLLFGDQSAVP
-50 AAPGRVPVLTHAAQ
+50 DRVPLLTHAAQ
-64 IRQLSPPEVEKAYPV
+64 IRQLSPQEVEKAYPV
-79 HLHGVVTYYDS
+79 HLRGVVTYYDS

-131 TPIVAKAHWTVLGSG
+131 TPIVAKAHWTVVGSG
-146 AMPRPQA
+146 AMPRPQT

-174 VRSFILEA
+174 VRSFMLEA

-195 GVITVRIPDYH
+195 GVIKVRIPDYH
-206 APFPMELIDANVR
+206 APFPMDLIDANVR
-219 FRGVSGTAFNRQN
+219 FRGVCGTSFNRQN

-241 PSLRDLVV
+241 PGLRNLVV

-259 MATSPIGSLATFAA
+259 MPTSPIGSLATFAA
-273 KGINVHRV
+273 RGINVHRV

-293 RGLYV
+293 RGLFV
-298 KDATG
+298 KDVTG
-303 GLYVQTQDGGVVEP
+303 GLYVQSQDGGVVQP
-317 GTEVEAVGFPAL
+317 GTEIEAVGFPAL
-329 GGYTPVLRSARFR
+329 GEYTPVLRSARFR
-342 PTHRHQVL
+342 PTSRHQVL
-350 TALRITPKEAL
+350 TPFRITPKEAL

-376 QADRPDNAGGHIVVT
+376 QADRPDNAGGHILVT

-399 ALIDYARIQSPWPN
+399 ALIDHARIQSPWPN

-439 RIILRSPQDIVVL
+439 RIILRSPQDIAVL
-452 ARPPWLNASR
+452 ARPPWLNASH

-468 LLVAVIVGAFVWLL
+468 LLVAVIVGALVWVL

-488 LRQTGVIRRQIESEA
+488 LRQTGVIRRQIETEA
-503 HLEQRYRSLIENSPY
+503 HLEQRYRSLIDNSPY
-518 GIASLDKDCQLLD
+518 GIASLDKNCQLLD
-531 VNPAFRH
+531 VNPAFRR
-538 IAGSSLSE
+538 IAGLSLTE
-546 SVSGLQLRDV
+546 NISGLPLHDV
-556 LQFSAPDL
+556 LQFSSPDL

-583 CQKRNTSELILRVSG
+583 CQKRDAAQLILRVSG
-598 HVIPEQKDISS
+598 HVIPEKTDTSS
-609 RVEIILEDI
+609 RVEIIVEDI
-618 TSQRQLEQQLFQNH
+618 TSQRQLELQLFQNH

-670 AEAQKLQIVE
+670 AEGEKLQIVE
-680 EAAGRAAG
+680 EASSRAAG

-702 EPKVLAIDP
+702 EPKILAIDP
-711 LVRNLEG
+711 LVKNLEG

-728 ELRTELNGRDARVKV
+728 ELRTELNSRDARVKV

-754 LAVNARDAMPEGGLL
+754 LAVNARDAMPDGGLL
-769 LIRTERPR
+769 LIRTEPPL
-777 VLPRHQL
+777 VQHRHQL
-784 PSPLAGG
+784 PSPMDGG
-791 SYVLITVSDSGVGMD
+791 SYVRITVSDSGVGMD

-830 LSMVYGIVRQSGGH
+830 LSMVYGIVRQSGGQ

-856 FQLFLPLVEQ
+856 FQIFLPLVEQ
-866 PVSSGASR
+866 PASADASR
-874 TSELPPAR
+874 TPELPPAR

-893 KELRALLAETLTD
+893 KELRALLAETLSD
-906 LGYTVLQAGDGEEA
+906 LGYTVLQAGNGEEA
-920 LEIAKSALASM
+920 LEIAKSALPSI

-944 GRELTKSLRARRP
+944 GRQLSKSLRTRRP

-976 FFNATTQFLQKP
+976 FFNVTTQFLQKP
-988 FNSES
+988 FSSES
-993 LGHRVRELLVFRST
+993 FSHRVRELLVFRT
-1007 SGALQ
+1007 ASGVLQ
-1012 KSVTASS
+1012 KSVSASS

>member
-1 LLGVGDLNL
+1 MAERFRACRGHLDLVFIFLLPSL
-10 LDATKQRRRPIIADF
+10 
-25 LGYRAHWLIA
+25 
-35 VSTLLLTPPLFGDQP
+35 LFGDQS
-50 AAPGRVPVLTHAAQ
+50 AVIGRVQVLTHAEQ
-64 IRQLSPPEVEKAYPV
+64 IRQLSPQEVEKAYPV
-79 HLHGVVTYYDS
+79 HLRGVVTYYDS
-90 VAPNLFVQDST
+90 VAPNLFVQDTT

-109 GAANPPRP
+109 GAASPPQP

-131 TPIVAKAHWTVLGSG
+131 TPVVTKAHWTVLGAG
-146 AMPRPQA
+146 AMPRPQS

-165 SQWVQIEGI
+165 SQWVEIEGI
-174 VRSFILEA
+174 VRSFMLEA

-195 GVITVRIPDYH
+195 GLIKVRIPDYH

-219 FRGVSGTAFNRQN
+219 FRGVAGTAFNRQH

-241 PSLRDLVV
+241 PGTRNLVV

-259 MATSPIGSLATFAA
+259 MPTSPIGSLATFAA

-303 GLYVQTQDGGVVEP
+303 GLYVQTEDGGVVEP
-317 GTEVEAVGFPAL
+317 GSEVEAVGFPAL
-329 GGYTPVLRSARFR
+329 GEYTPVLRSARFR
-342 PTHRHQVL
+342 PTGQHQVL
-350 TALRITPKEAL
+350 TPFRVSPKEAL

-376 QADRPDNAGGHIVVT
+376 QADRPDNAGGHLLVI

-399 ALIDYARIQSPWPN
+399 ALIDSARIQSTWPN
-413 LLAGTKMRLTGICSV
+413 LLAGTRMRLTGICSV
-428 RTDENGNASEF
+428 RADENGNASEF
-439 RIILRSPQDIVVL
+439 RIILRSPRDIAVL

-468 LLVAVIVGAFVWLL
+468 LLAAVIVGALVWVL

-488 LRQTGVIRRQIESEA
+488 LHQTGVIRRQIESEA
-503 HLEQRYRSLIENSPY
+503 HLEQSYRSLIENSPY
-518 GIASLDKDCQLLD
+518 GIASLDKNCQLLG
-531 VNPAFRH
+531 VNPAFRQ
-538 IAGSSLSE
+538 IAGLSLGE
-546 SVSGLQLRDV
+546 NISGLPLYDV
-556 LQFSAPDL
+556 LQFSSLDQ
-564 GRFNR
+564 GRFTR

-583 CQKRNTSELILRVSG
+583 CQKRDASQLILRASG
-598 HVIPEQKDISS
+598 HVIPEKPDLSS
-609 RVEIILEDI
+609 RVEIIVEDI

-657 HVSLLLHKFGRNS
+657 HVSLLLHKFGRKS
-670 AEAQKLQIVE
+670 VEGDKLQIVE
-680 EAAGRAAG
+680 EAASRAAG

-702 EPKVLAIDP
+702 ETKVLPIDP
-711 LVRNLEG
+711 LVKNLEG

-728 ELRTELNGRDARVKV
+728 ELRTELNAKDARVKV

-754 LAVNARDAMPEGGLL
+754 LAVNARDAMPDGGLL
-769 LIRTERPR
+769 LIRTERSRMQPK
-777 VLPRHQL
+777 HQL
-784 PSPLAGG
+784 PSTMTGA
-791 SYVLITVSDSGVGMD
+791 SYLVITVSDSGAGMD
-806 SATQERLFEPFFTT
+806 AATQERLFEPFFTT
-820 KEMGKGTGLG
+820 KETGKGTGLG
-830 LSMVYGIVRQSGGH
+830 LSMVDGIVRQSGGH
-844 IVVDSA
+844 IAVDSA

-856 FQLFLPLVEQ
+856 FQVFLPLVEQ
-866 PVSSGASR
+866 PVSADASR
-874 TSELPPAR
+874 TPVLSPAR
-882 GKGNILLVEDE
+882 GKGNVLLVEDE
-893 KELRALLAETLTD
+893 KELRALLAETLAG
-906 LGYTVLQAGDGEEA
+906 LGYTVVQAANGEEA
-920 LEIAKSALASM
+920 IELAKSALPSI

-944 GRELTKSLRARRP
+944 GRELSKSLRARRP

-976 FFNATTQFLQKP
+976 FFNVTTQFLQKP
-988 FNSES
+988 FNPES
-993 LGHRVRELLVFRST
+993 LGHRVRELLIFRST
-1007 SGALQ
+1007 SGPSQ
-1012 KSVTASS
+1012 KSAAASSS